1 MLRDCKI
8 LGIFSVG
15 GLDILSLTI
24 VNQLLWRVLVNVFE
38 VPYALF

>member
-1 MLRDCKI
+1 M
-8 LGIFSVG
+8 G

-24 VNQLLWRVLVNVFE
+24 VNQLVWRLLVNVFK